1 MEKLYQPGMH
11 YSPGQSH
18 TLYAK
23 WEADRYL
30 LRIDPAGGNILED
43 QIKDFVKKEAGYERV
58 SDYEEKIDLP
68 LPVKTGYV
76 FKGWYRDKKCTR
88 KVTSIKKGSTGKIT
102 LYAKWKKK

>member
-30 LRIDPAGGNILED
+30 LRIDPADGNILED
-43 QIKDFVKKEAGYERV
+43 QIKDFVKKKPDMKGYQTMKRR
-58 SDYEEKIDLP
+58 L
-68 LPVKTGYV
+68 T
-76 FKGWYRDKKCTR
+76 FRYRSKQGMCLKDGGQR
-88 KVTSIKKGSTGKIT
+88 K
-102 LYAKWKKK
+102 ACF